1 MVNFEK
7 KFEESFNL
15 HKQGKIK
22 EALEIYLK
30 ILPEQ
35 KNNSKLNYL
44 IGVIYLQSKNFELA
58 VNFFE
63 KTINLD
69 KNNLGAYNNLGASL
83 QQLRRFEQAV
93 KVYEKVL
100 SFKPDFTDALNNLAT
115 CFANLKK
122 YDQAISY
129 FEKILKIN
137 KNNSV
142 VYNNLG
148 NIYKELKQHKK
159 SIENYNKALE
169 INPNYHLTY
178 LNLGDTLIELKDY
191 NGALINYKNLIKL
204 SPKHHFI
211 EGKILHTK
219 MQICNWENY
228 ENDLKNLFQSLE
240 KHEKIIDP
248 FSIISITEKVDHQK
262 RASEIFSN
270 YKFPKQ
276 LENKI
281 NSDKNNLKTRLG
293 YFSPDFCDH
302 PVLHLIFDVFKN
314 HNKNKFE
321 IFAFSF
327 GPRKKDEMTEQVK
340 KYFNEFIDINDKSD
354 EEVAML
360 SRKMGIDIAIDL
372 CGFTNFNRAGIFSHR
387 AAPLQVN
394 FLGYPSTMGSTF
406 IDYLIADRIVIPEN
420 QKLNYSENIAY
431 LPNCYQPNMAV
442 KNISKTKITR
452 NEEGLPADAF
462 VFCNFNSN
470 YKITPEIFKVWMNIL
485 KNVSNSVL
493 WLLETNNESSKNII
507 KEAKKNNINENRIIF
522 AKHLPNKDHLKR
534 IELADI
540 FLDTFPY
547 SAHTTASDFVRV
559 GIPLITL
566 KGESFASR
574 VAASIL
580 NQVNLNE
587 LVTKNK
593 NEYQKLAISIGTN
606 NEKLKNLKEKLK
618 GSTSDSNLFNSVLY
632 TKHLEDLFINLSK
645 KNK

>member
-7 KFEESFNL
+7 KFEESLNL

-22 EALEIYLK
+22 EALETYLK
-30 ILPEQ
+30 ILPKQ

-58 VNFFE
+58 VNYFE
-63 KTINLD
+63 KTINID

-148 NIYKELKQHKK
+148 NIYKELNQHKK

-191 NGALINYKNLIKL
+191 NGALINYKKLIKL
-204 SPKHHFI
+204 NPKHHFI

-228 ENDLKNLFQSLE
+228 ENDIKNLFQSLE

-248 FSIISITEKVDHQK
+248 FSIISLTEKVDHQK

-270 YKFPKQ
+270 YKFPTQ

-354 EEVAML
+354 EEVSIL

-394 FLGYPSTMGSTF
+394 FLGYPGTMGSAF
-406 IDYLIADRIVIPEN
+406 IDYLIADKIVIPED

-507 KEAKKNNINENRIIF
+507 KEAKKNNINEKRIIF

-547 SAHTTASDFVRV
+547 SAHTTASDFVRA

-593 NEYQKLAISIGTN
+593 NEYQKLAISIGTD

-618 GSTSDSNLFNSVLY
+618 ESISDSNLFNSVLY

>member
-15 HKQGKIK
+15 HKKEKIK
-22 EALEIYLK
+22 EALETYLK

-58 VNFFE
+58 VDFFE

-100 SFKPDFTDALNNLAT
+100 SLKPDFTDALNNLAT

-148 NIYKELKQHKK
+148 NIYKELNQHKK

-204 SPKHHFI
+204 SPKHYFI
-211 EGKILHTK
+211 EGKILHTN

-228 ENDLKNLFQSLE
+228 ENDIKNLIQSLE

-248 FSIISITEKVDHQK
+248 FSIISLTEKADHQK

-270 YKFPKQ
+270 YKFPTQ

-327 GPRKKDEMTEQVK
+327 GPRKKDEMTGQVK

-360 SRKMGIDIAIDL
+360 SRKMDIDIAIDL

-394 FLGYPSTMGSTF
+394 FLGYPGTMGSTF
-406 IDYLIADRIVIPEN
+406 IDYLIADRIVIPED

-431 LPNCYQPNMAV
+431 LPNCYQPNMAI

-452 NEEGLPADAF
+452 NEEGLPVDAF

-470 YKITPEIFKVWMNIL
+470 YKITPQIFEVWMNIL

-507 KEAKKNNINENRIIF
+507 KEAKKNNISENRIIF

-574 VAASIL
+574 VASSIL

-593 NEYQKLAISIGTN
+593 NEYQELAISIGMD

-618 GSTSDSNLFNSVLY
+618 GSISDSNLFNSVLY

>member
-44 IGVIYLQSKNFELA
+44 IGVIYLQSKKFELA
-58 VNFFE
+58 IDFFE

-129 FEKILKIN
+129 FEKILRIN

-148 NIYKELKQHKK
+148 NIYKEINQHKK

-211 EGKILHTK
+211 EGKILHTN

-354 EEVAML
+354 EEVSML

-406 IDYLIADRIVIPEN
+406 IDYLIADRIVIPED

-547 SAHTTASDFVRV
+547 SAHTTASDFVRA

-593 NEYQKLAISIGTN
+593 NEYQKLAISIGTD

-618 GSTSDSNLFNSVLY
+618 ESISDSNLFNSVLY

>member
-15 HKQGKIK
+15 HKKGKIK
-22 EALEIYLK
+22 EALETYLK

-58 VNFFE
+58 VDFFE

-100 SFKPDFTDALNNLAT
+100 SLKPDFTDALNNLAT

-148 NIYKELKQHKK
+148 NIYKELNQHKK

-204 SPKHHFI
+204 SPKHYFI
-211 EGKILHTK
+211 EGKILHTN

-228 ENDLKNLFQSLE
+228 ENDIKNLIQSLE

-248 FSIISITEKVDHQK
+248 FSIISLTEKADHQK

-270 YKFPKQ
+270 YKFPTQ

-327 GPRKKDEMTEQVK
+327 GPRKKDEMTGQVK

-360 SRKMGIDIAIDL
+360 SRKMDIDIAIDL

-394 FLGYPSTMGSTF
+394 FLGYPGTMGSTF
-406 IDYLIADRIVIPEN
+406 IDYLIADRIVIPED

-431 LPNCYQPNMAV
+431 LPNCYQPNMAI

-452 NEEGLPADAF
+452 NEEGLPVDAF

-470 YKITPEIFKVWMNIL
+470 YKITPQIFEVWMNIL

-507 KEAKKNNINENRIIF
+507 KEAKKNNISENRIIF

-574 VAASIL
+574 VASSIL

-593 NEYQKLAISIGTN
+593 NEYQELAISIGMD

-618 GSTSDSNLFNSVLY
+618 GSISDSNLFNSVLY

>member
-22 EALEIYLK
+22 EALETYLK

-44 IGVIYLQSKNFELA
+44 IGVIYLQSKKFELA
-58 VNFFE
+58 VDFFE

-100 SFKPDFTDALNNLAT
+100 SLKPDFTDALNNLAT

-148 NIYKELKQHKK
+148 NIYKELNQHKK

-211 EGKILHTK
+211 EGKILHTN

-228 ENDLKNLFQSLE
+228 VNDLKNLFQSLE

-248 FSIISITEKVDHQK
+248 FSIVSLTEKADHQK

-270 YKFPKQ
+270 YKFPTQ

-327 GPRKKDEMTEQVK
+327 GPRKKDEMTKQVK
-340 KYFNEFIDINDKSD
+340 KYFNKFIDINDKSD

-394 FLGYPSTMGSTF
+394 FLGYPGTMGSTF
-406 IDYLIADRIVIPEN
+406 IDYLIADRIVIPED

-452 NEEGLPADAF
+452 NEEGLPVDAF

-470 YKITPEIFKVWMNIL
+470 YKITPEIFEVWMNIL

-507 KEAKKNNINENRIIF
+507 KEAKKNNISENRIIF

-574 VAASIL
+574 VASSIL

-593 NEYQKLAISIGTN
+593 NEYQELAISIGMD

-618 GSTSDSNLFNSVLY
+618 GSISDSNLFNSVLY

>member
-22 EALEIYLK
+22 EALETYLK

-44 IGVIYLQSKNFELA
+44 IGVIYLQSKKFELA
-58 VNFFE
+58 VDFFE

-100 SFKPDFTDALNNLAT
+100 SLKPDFTDALNNLAT

-148 NIYKELKQHKK
+148 NIYKELNQHKK

-211 EGKILHTK
+211 EGKILHTN

-228 ENDLKNLFQSLE
+228 VNDLKNLFQSLE

-248 FSIISITEKVDHQK
+248 FSIVSLTEKADHQK

-270 YKFPKQ
+270 YKFPTQ

-327 GPRKKDEMTEQVK
+327 GPRKKDEMTKQVK
-340 KYFNEFIDINDKSD
+340 KYFNKFIDINDKSD

-372 CGFTNFNRAGIFSHR
+372 CGFTNFNRAGIFSQR

-394 FLGYPSTMGSTF
+394 FLGYPGTMGSTF
-406 IDYLIADRIVIPEN
+406 IDYLIADRIVIPED

-452 NEEGLPADAF
+452 NEEGLPVDAF

-470 YKITPEIFKVWMNIL
+470 YKITPEIFEVWMNIL

-574 VAASIL
+574 VASSIL

-593 NEYQKLAISIGTN
+593 NEYQELAISIGMD

-618 GSTSDSNLFNSVLY
+618 GSISDSNLFNSVLY

>member
-7 KFEESFNL
+7 KFEESLNL

-44 IGVIYLQSKNFELA
+44 IGVIYLQSKKFELA
-58 VNFFE
+58 IDFFE

-83 QQLRRFEQAV
+83 QQLRRFDQAV

-129 FEKILKIN
+129 FEKILRIN

-191 NGALINYKNLIKL
+191 NGALINYKKLIKL
-204 SPKHHFI
+204 NPKHHFI
-211 EGKILHTK
+211 EGKILHTN

-248 FSIISITEKVDHQK
+248 FSIVSLTEKADYQK

-270 YKFPKQ
+270 YKFPTQ
-276 LENKI
+276 SENKI

-354 EEVAML
+354 EEVSML

-452 NEEGLPADAF
+452 NEEGLPVDSL

-470 YKITPEIFKVWMNIL
+470 YKITPEIFEVWMNIL

-507 KEAKKNNINENRIIF
+507 KEAKKNNINEKRIIF

-593 NEYQKLAISIGTN
+593 NEYQKLAISIGTD

-618 GSTSDSNLFNSVLY
+618 ESISDSNLFNSVLY

>member
-15 HKQGKIK
+15 HKKGKIK
-22 EALEIYLK
+22 EALETYLK

-58 VNFFE
+58 VDFFE

-100 SFKPDFTDALNNLAT
+100 SLKPDFTDALNNLAT

-148 NIYKELKQHKK
+148 NIYKELNQHKK

-204 SPKHHFI
+204 SPKHYFI
-211 EGKILHTK
+211 EGKILHTN

-228 ENDLKNLFQSLE
+228 ENDIKNLIQSLE

-248 FSIISITEKVDHQK
+248 FSIISLTEKADHQK

-270 YKFPKQ
+270 YKFPTQ

-327 GPRKKDEMTEQVK
+327 GPRKKDEMTGQVK

-360 SRKMGIDIAIDL
+360 SRKMDIDMAIDL

-394 FLGYPSTMGSTF
+394 FLGYPGTMGSTF
-406 IDYLIADRIVIPEN
+406 IDYLIADRIVIPED

-431 LPNCYQPNMAV
+431 LPNCYQPNMAI

-452 NEEGLPADAF
+452 NEEGLPVDAF

-470 YKITPEIFKVWMNIL
+470 YKITPQIFEVWMNIL

-507 KEAKKNNINENRIIF
+507 KEAKKNNISENRIIF

-574 VAASIL
+574 VASSIL

-593 NEYQKLAISIGTN
+593 NEYQELAISIGMD

-618 GSTSDSNLFNSVLY
+618 GSISDSNLFNSVLY

>member
-7 KFEESFNL
+7 KFEESLNL

-44 IGVIYLQSKNFELA
+44 IGVIYLQSKKFELA
-58 VNFFE
+58 VDFFE

-191 NGALINYKNLIKL
+191 NGALINYKKLIKL
-204 SPKHHFI
+204 NPKHHFI
-211 EGKILHTK
+211 EGKILHTN

-248 FSIISITEKVDHQK
+248 FSIVSLTEKADHQK

-270 YKFPKQ
+270 YKFPTQ
-276 LENKI
+276 SENKI

-327 GPRKKDEMTEQVK
+327 GPRKKDEMTKQVK
-340 KYFNEFIDINDKSD
+340 KYFNKFIDINDKSD

-394 FLGYPSTMGSTF
+394 FLGYPGTMGSAF
-406 IDYLIADRIVIPEN
+406 IDYLIADKIVIPED

-452 NEEGLPADAF
+452 NEEGLPVDSL

-470 YKITPEIFKVWMNIL
+470 YKITPEIFEVWMNIL

-547 SAHTTASDFVRV
+547 SAHTTASDFVRA

>member
-22 EALEIYLK
+22 EALETYLK

-44 IGVIYLQSKNFELA
+44 IGVIYLQSKKFELA
-58 VNFFE
+58 VDFFE

-148 NIYKELKQHKK
+148 NIYKELNQHKK

-204 SPKHHFI
+204 SPKHYFI
-211 EGKILHTK
+211 EGKILHTN

-228 ENDLKNLFQSLE
+228 ENDIKNLIQSLE

-248 FSIISITEKVDHQK
+248 FSIISLTEKADHQK

-270 YKFPKQ
+270 YKFPTQ

-327 GPRKKDEMTEQVK
+327 GPRKKDEMTKQVK
-340 KYFNEFIDINDKSD
+340 KYFNKFIDINDKSD

-372 CGFTNFNRAGIFSHR
+372 CGFTNFNRAGIFSQR

-394 FLGYPSTMGSTF
+394 FLGYPGTMGSTF
-406 IDYLIADRIVIPEN
+406 IDYLIADRIVIPED

-452 NEEGLPADAF
+452 NEEGLPVDAF

-470 YKITPEIFKVWMNIL
+470 YKITPEIFEVWMNIL

-507 KEAKKNNINENRIIF
+507 KEAKKNNISENRIIF

-574 VAASIL
+574 VASSIL

-593 NEYQKLAISIGTN
+593 NEYQELAISIGMD

-618 GSTSDSNLFNSVLY
+618 GSISDSNLFNSVLY

>member
-7 KFEESFNL
+7 KFEESLNL

-22 EALEIYLK
+22 EALETYLK
-30 ILPEQ
+30 ILPKQ

-58 VNFFE
+58 VNYFE
-63 KTINLD
+63 KTINID

-83 QQLRRFEQAV
+83 QQLRRFDQAV

-148 NIYKELKQHKK
+148 NIYKEINQHKK

-228 ENDLKNLFQSLE
+228 ENDIKNLFQSLE

-452 NEEGLPADAF
+452 NEEGLPVDAF

>member
-22 EALEIYLK
+22 EALETYLK

-44 IGVIYLQSKNFELA
+44 IGVIYLQSKKFELA
-58 VNFFE
+58 VDFFE

-148 NIYKELKQHKK
+148 NIYKELNQHKK

-211 EGKILHTK
+211 EGKILHTN

-228 ENDLKNLFQSLE
+228 VNDLKNLFQSLE

-248 FSIISITEKVDHQK
+248 FSIVSLTEKADHQK

-270 YKFPKQ
+270 YKFPTQ
-276 LENKI
+276 SENKI

-327 GPRKKDEMTEQVK
+327 GPRKKDEMTKQVK
-340 KYFNEFIDINDKSD
+340 KYFNKFININDKSD

-372 CGFTNFNRAGIFSHR
+372 CGFTNFNRAGIFSQR

-394 FLGYPSTMGSTF
+394 FLGYPGTMGSTF
-406 IDYLIADRIVIPEN
+406 IDYLIADRIVIPED

-452 NEEGLPADAF
+452 NEEGLPVDAF

-470 YKITPEIFKVWMNIL
+470 YKITPEIFEVWMNIL
-485 KNVSNSVL
+485 ENVSNSVL

-587 LVTKNK
+587 LVTENK
-593 NEYQKLAISIGTN
+593 NEYQKLAISIGKD

-618 GSTSDSNLFNSVLY
+618 GSISDSNLFNSVLY

-645 KNK
+645 KTK